1 MRVQLRGLS
10 GDPALNGQC
19 GKVGGFEGERVF
31 VKLDNSNRVVKVK
44 TINVRKEGGNAAW
57 TRGEAEGGLGGLFG
71 GVMDA
76 LGQGAS
82 RIASGED
89 SNQITELRERAERA
103 ERRADRLEVDAGARG
118 EALAEARAE
127 LRQRS
132 SAGRPLA
139 DQLRDLDVSP
149 ARCDSAKLAELS
161 DALADA
167 TTKVRD
173 SASGTIDRPSRRR
186 VDGVEAAPRRSPRKK
201 RDEPSRTKAS
211 RSASCASRPRATSSS
226 CPASTS
232 CPGPCGNQPPVPN
245 AIE

>member
-10 GDPALNGQC
+10 GDPSLNGQC

-31 VKLDNSNRVVKVK
+31 VRLDNDGRVVKVK

-57 TRGEAEGGLGGLFG
+57 TRGESEGLGGLFG

-76 LGQGAS
+76 IGAA
-82 RIASGED
+82 RNAGGE

-132 SAGRPLA
+132 ATGRPLVE
-139 DQLRDLDVSP
+139 QLRDLDVAP
-149 ARCDSAKLAELS
+149 ARCDSARLAELN
-161 DALADA
+161 DALASA
-167 TTKVRD
+167 TAKVRD
-173 SASGTIDRPSRRR
+173 SASGAIDRLSRRR
-186 VDGVEAAPRRSPRKK
+186 VDGVKTAPRRSPRKK
-201 RDEPSRTKAS
+201 RAARSRTKAS
-211 RSASCASRPRATSSS
+211 RNVWCA
-226 CPASTS
+226 
-232 CPGPCGNQPPVPN
+232 
-245 AIE
+245 

>member
-10 GDPALNGQC
+10 GASSLNGQC

-76 LGQGAS
+76 LGQGA

-132 SAGRPLA
+132 ATGRPLVE
-139 DQLRDLDVSP
+139 QLRELDVAP
-149 ARCDSAKLAELS
+149 ARCDSAKLAELN
-161 DALADA
+161 DALAAA
-167 TTKVRD
+167 TTKVSQERARRAVQNEGEQKCVVCLESARD
-173 SASGTIDRPSRRR
+173 VVFMPCFHVVSCWNCGLRVSECPVCRVAIQQKRR
-186 VDGVEAAPRRSPRKK
+186 VYS
-201 RDEPSRTKAS
+201 
-211 RSASCASRPRATSSS
+211 
-226 CPASTS
+226 
-232 CPGPCGNQPPVPN
+232 
-245 AIE
+245 

>member
-31 VKLDNSNRVVKVK
+31 VRLDNSNRVVKVK

-71 GVMDA
+71 GVM
-76 LGQGAS
+76 GAIGG
-82 RIASGED
+82 RLASGED

-132 SAGRPLA
+132 SAGRPLVE
-139 DQLRDLDVSP
+139 QLRELDVAP

-161 DALADA
+161 EALADA
-167 TTKVRD
+167 TKKVSEEKARRAVANQGEQKCVVCLESNRD
-173 SASGTIDRPSRRR
+173 VVFMPCFHVVSCWNCGLRVSECPVCRVAIEQKRR
-186 VDGVEAAPRRSPRKK
+186 VYS
-201 RDEPSRTKAS
+201 
-211 RSASCASRPRATSSS
+211 
-226 CPASTS
+226 
-232 CPGPCGNQPPVPN
+232 
-245 AIE
+245 

>member
-31 VKLDNSNRVVKVK
+31 VRLDNSNRVVKVK

-82 RIASGED
+82 RIASGPEE

-132 SAGRPLA
+132 SAGRPLVE
-139 DQLRDLDVSP
+139 QLRDLDVAP

-161 DALADA
+161 DALAAA
-167 TTKVRD
+167 TAKVSEEKARRAVANEGEQKCVVCLESARD
-173 SASGTIDRPSRRR
+173 VVFMPCFHVVSCWNCGLRVSECPVCRVAIQQKRR
-186 VDGVEAAPRRSPRKK
+186 VYS
-201 RDEPSRTKAS
+201 
-211 RSASCASRPRATSSS
+211 
-226 CPASTS
+226 
-232 CPGPCGNQPPVPN
+232 
-245 AIE
+245 

>member
-31 VKLDNSNRVVKVK
+31 VRLDNSNRVVKVK

-82 RIASGED
+82 RIASGPEE

-132 SAGRPLA
+132 SAGRPLVE
-139 DQLRDLDVSP
+139 QLRELDVSP

-161 DALADA
+161 EALAAA
-167 TTKVRD
+167 TAKVRD
-173 SASGTIDRPSRRR
+173 SASVQTTRRWRRSGAERHRAARRR
-186 VDGVEAAPRRSPRKK
+186 FPRKK
-201 RDEPSRTKAS
+201 RAEPSRTKAS
-211 RSASCASRPRATSSS
+211 RSASCA
-226 CPASTS
+226 
-232 CPGPCGNQPPVPN
+232 
-245 AIE
+245 

>member
-31 VKLDNSNRVVKVK
+31 VRLDNSNRVVKVK

-82 RIASGED
+82 RIASGEE

-132 SAGRPLA
+132 ATGRPLVE
-139 DQLRDLDVSP
+139 QLRDLDVSP
-149 ARCDSAKLAELS
+149 ARCDSAKLAELN

-173 SASGTIDRPSRRR
+173 SASGAIDRLSRRR
-186 VDGVEAAPRRSPRKK
+186 VDGVKTAPRRSPRKK
-201 RDEPSRTKAS
+201 RAARSRTKAS
-211 RSASCASRPRATSSS
+211 RNVWCA
-226 CPASTS
+226 
-232 CPGPCGNQPPVPN
+232 
-245 AIE
+245 

>member
-10 GDPALNGQC
+10 GASSLNGQC

-132 SAGRPLA
+132 STGRPLVE
-139 DQLRDLDVSP
+139 QLRDLDVAP
-149 ARCDSAKLAELS
+149 ARYDSAKLAELN
-161 DALADA
+161 DALAAA
-167 TTKVRD
+167 TTKVSQERARRAVQNEGEQKCVVCLESARD
-173 SASGTIDRPSRRR
+173 VVFMPCFHVVSG
-186 VDGVEAAPRRSPRKK
+186 
-201 RDEPSRTKAS
+201 
-211 RSASCASRPRATSSS
+211 
-226 CPASTS
+226 PASKPTA
-232 CPGPCGNQPPVPN
+232 G
-245 AIE
+245 ALRHRAD